1 MGPGNPKHSFSY
13 VLGSGFVVTGLQA
26 VFYLFFATLLEP
38 ENYGEMSYLIA
49 LAGTFSIVS
58 RIGLP
63 YTVTVYQ
70 SKGKSIIA
78 NQANLL
84 VVILSIIAAIIL
96 LPISFFA
103 ALLSFSLSYFAMNQ
117 HNLLGLKKYKKYF
130 LTGLLKS
137 SMIILLPILFYFVF
151 DIPGILIG
159 MAFSNLLGSYNF
171 LKSLKLT
178 KSFNEL
184 KTNYK
189 VVLHNF
195 GIDVSSSLTRVID
208 KIIIVPLFGFVYTG
222 IYQFNIQILFVLAIL
237 PTALHS
243 FLLSEEA
250 AGKYHKTINYTV
262 IFVSILLV
270 ILSIFFAP
278 TIINNIFPKFAEG
291 IQSLQLLLISL
302 IPLSLSAILTAK
314 LQAKESTKVGYAAA
328 VRIGFLILFI
338 TIFGQIYGLLGLA
351 LSILLSVIFETIIL
365 VTLYQKQKL
374 KKSI

>member
-1 MGPGNPKHSFSY
+1 MGLDNSKQSFSY
-13 VLGSGFVVTGLQA
+13 VLGNGFVVTGLQA
-26 VFYLFFATLLEP
+26 VFYFFFATLLEP
-38 ENYGEMSYLIA
+38 ENYGELSYLIA

-103 ALLSFSLSYFAMNQ
+103 ALLSFSISYFVMNQ

-130 LTGLLKS
+130 FTGLLKS
-137 SMIILLPILFYFVF
+137 SMIILLPILFYFIF

-159 MAFSNLLGSYNF
+159 MALSNLLGSYNF

-195 GIDVSSSLTRVID
+195 GMDASSSFTRVID
-208 KIIIVPLFGFVYTG
+208 KIIIVPLFGFAYTG
-222 IYQFNIQILFVLAIL
+222 IYQFNIQILFVLAVL

-250 AGKYHKTINYTV
+250 SGKSHKTINYIV
-262 IFVSILLV
+262 ISVSVLLV
-270 ILSIFFAP
+270 ILSLFLSP
-278 TIINNIFPKFAEG
+278 TLVNNIFPKFSEG
-291 IQSLQLLLISL
+291 IESLQLLVISL
-302 IPLSLSAILTAK
+302 IPLSLNAIIQAK
-314 LQAKESTKVGYAAA
+314 LQAKESTKIGYAAA
-328 VRIGFLILFI
+328 IRIGLLLLFI
-338 TIFGQIYGLLGLA
+338 MIFGQIYGLLGLGLA
-351 LSILLSVIFETIIL
+351 VLLSIIFETIIL
-365 VTLYQKQKL
+365 VILYRKN
-374 KKSI
+374 